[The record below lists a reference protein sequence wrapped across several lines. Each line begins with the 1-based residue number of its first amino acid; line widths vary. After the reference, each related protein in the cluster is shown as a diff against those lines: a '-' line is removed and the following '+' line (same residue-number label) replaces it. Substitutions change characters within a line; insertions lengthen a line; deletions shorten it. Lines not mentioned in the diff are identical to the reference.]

1 MNFYFLSYS
10 IYTLSFLFQLI
21 SLLALEAYVWLKMF
35 ALFFYILTRLI
46 ALLISKFFILLKMNK
61 FMFALYFCPNE
72 EMELMNQMLGY

>member
-35 ALFFYILTRLI
+35 AL
-46 ALLISKFFILLKMNK
+46 
-61 FMFALYFCPNE
+61 YFCPNE